1 MTNSLH
7 RLIPFVVVACF
18 VAACEVPNDIPYPI
32 VEGRITAFEVEGQ
45 CGVSGKDKGSATI
58 DKESRTVSL
67 YVCDTVDI
75 KELRVKRIE
84 LKAETKNPDVD
95 YQDEITLLPDSASCH
110 YFERFP
116 RKSFD
121 APGAHH
127 DTRIDFSKE
136 VPFTLHTY
144 QDYKWTVKVEQV
156 INREVEIENQVG
168 DAIIDAHTRNVV
180 IYVKQNQSLK
190 NLKVHK
196 FSLGG
201 THGSVTPDPTA
212 FDTYDFYNIKEFMV
226 TTGWGGRER
235 WKVFVYQTDA
245 VMQTTAK
252 AFARTVDAIISG
264 EKPNGST
271 PLIEYKAQTDGKW
284 NAVGSQDITI
294 ASTSYSAT
302 LKCLKPYTTYQ
313 YRVSAGNT
321 STETQTFTTTEMLQL
336 ENASFDVWCTDA
348 NNPKLLYP
356 WAEGATPYW
365 ETGNKGATTVG
376 NSNSVPTDDTSTG
389 SGKAAYLESKY
400 IVIKFAAGNI
410 FTGSYLR
417 TDGTNGILGFGRPFK
432 AFPAKLTFDYKYNSE
447 TINKV
452 GDEALRYMEGRPDS
466 CQIYITLWHIG
477 ENDYEEY
484 NGEKFPLII
493 RTRPSERHLFSP
505 NDKRVVAYAQLTQGN
520 DVNEWTSHT
529 LKLKYKDNTR
539 IPTHIQV
546 VASSSKYGDY
556 FTGGIGSTLVLDN
569 LKLHYE

>member
-1 MTNSLH
+1 MIKALH
-7 RLIPFVVVACF
+7 KLIPLVITACF
-18 VAACEVPNDIPYPI
+18 AACEVPNDIPYPI

-45 CGVSGKDKGSATI
+45 CGASGKGEGSATI
-58 DKESRTVSL
+58 DKDTRTVSL
-67 YVCDTVDI
+67 YVCDTVD
-75 KELRVKRIE
+75 VKRLKVNRIE
-84 LKAETKNPDVD
+84 LKSETKNPDVD
-95 YQDEITLLPDSASCH
+95 YKDEIALLPDSAACLD
-110 YFERFP
+110 FARFP
-116 RKSFD
+116 RKGFN
-121 APGAHH
+121 APGSHQ
-127 DTRIDFSKE
+127 DTRMDFSQK
-136 VPFTLHTY
+136 VKFTLTTY
-144 QDYKWTVKVEQV
+144 QDYEWTVNVEQV
-156 INREVEIENQVG
+156 VNREVEVENQVG
-168 DAIIDAHTRNVV
+168 NAVIDPFNHNVV
-180 IYVKQNQSLK
+180 VYVKKDQSLK
-190 NLKVHK
+190 RLKVSK

-201 THGSVTPDPTA
+201 EHGKVAPDPTTQET
-212 FDTYDFYNIKEFMV
+212 FDFYDVRQFLV
-226 TTGWGGRER
+226 TTGWGEEQSWRVMVCHTEA
-235 WKVFVYQTDA
+235 A
-245 VMQTTAK
+245 VETTAQ
-252 AFARTVDAIISG
+252 AFARTVNAIVSG
-264 EKPNGST
+264 EKPNGTT
-271 PLIEYKAQTDGKW
+271 PLIEYKKESEQTWLSVAQENIQQT
-284 NAVGSQDITI
+284 ATAYTADI
-294 ASTSYSAT
+294 
-302 LKCLKPYTTYQ
+302 KGLKPATTYQ
-313 YRVSAGNT
+313 YRVKAGE
-321 STETQTFTTTEMLQL
+321 SSVDVQTFTTTEILQL
-336 ENASFDVWCTDA
+336 ENTSFDDWCTDA

-376 NSNSVPTDDTSTG
+376 SSNSTPTDDTSTG
-389 SGKAAYLESKY
+389 HGKAAHLESKY

-432 AFPAKLTFDYKYNSE
+432 AFPSKLTFDYKYRTSI
-447 TINKV
+447 INKV

-529 LKLKYKDNTR
+529 LELKYKDNTR

-556 FTGGIGSTLVLDN
+556 FTGGVGSLLVLDN

>member
-1 MTNSLH
+1 MKKVLYI
-7 RLIPFVVVACF
+7 LIPVFIAICF
-18 VAACEVPNDIPYPI
+18 GSCDVPNDIPYPI

-45 CGVSGKDKGSATI
+45 CGDNGSGEGSATI
-58 DKESRTVSL
+58 DKDLRTVSL
-67 YVCDTVDI
+67 FVCDTVDV
-75 KELRVKRIE
+75 KKLKVKRIE
-84 LKAETKNPDVD
+84 LKSETKNPDVD
-95 YQDEITLLPDSASCH
+95 YKDEIALRPDSAACLD
-110 YFERFP
+110 FARFP
-116 RKSFD
+116 RKGFN
-121 APGAHH
+121 APGSHQ
-127 DTRIDFSKE
+127 DTRMDFSQK
-136 VPFTLHTY
+136 VKFIIHTY
-144 QDYKWTVKVEQV
+144 QGYEWTVKVEQIV
-156 INREVEIENQVG
+156 NREVEVENQVG
-168 DAIIDAHTRNVV
+168 NAVIDPITHNVV
-180 IYVKQNQSLK
+180 VYVNKEQSLK
-190 NLKVHK
+190 RLKVHK

-201 THGSVTPDPTA
+201 VHGKVSPDPTA
-212 FDTYDFYNIKEFMV
+212 QETFDFYDVRQFMV
-226 TTGWGGRER
+226 TTGWGEEQSWR
-235 WKVFVYQTDA
+235 
-245 VMQTTAK
+245 VMVCHTEAAMGTTAQ
-252 AFARTVDAIISG
+252 AFARTVNAIVSG
-264 EKPNGST
+264 EKPNGTT
-271 PLIEYKAQTDGKW
+271 PLIEYKKESEQTW
-284 NAVGSQDITI
+284 LSVPQENIQQTATAYTADIKGLQP
-294 ASTSYSAT
+294 S
-302 LKCLKPYTTYQ
+302 TTYQ
-313 YRVSAGNT
+313 YRVKAGE
-321 STETQTFTTTEMLQL
+321 SSVDVQTFTTTKMLQL
-336 ENASFDVWCTDA
+336 ENSSFDDWCTDS
-348 NNPKLLYP
+348 NNSKLLYP

-432 AFPAKLTFDYKYNSE
+432 AFPAKLTFDYRYNSE

-529 LKLKYKDNTR
+529 LELKYKDNTR

>member
-1 MTNSLH
+1 MKKVLYI
-7 RLIPFVVVACF
+7 LIPVFIAICF
-18 VAACEVPNDIPYPI
+18 GSCDVPNDIPYPI

-45 CGVSGKDKGSATI
+45 CGENGSGEGSATI
-58 DKESRTVSL
+58 DKDLRTVSL
-67 YVCDTVDI
+67 FVCDTVDV
-75 KELRVKRIE
+75 KKLKVKRIE
-84 LKAETKNPDVD
+84 LKSETKNPDVN
-95 YQDEITLLPDSASCH
+95 YQEEIGLMPDSAACLD
-110 YFERFP
+110 FAKFP
-116 RKSFD
+116 RKGFN
-121 APGAHH
+121 APGSHH
-127 DTRIDFSKE
+127 DTRMDFSQK
-136 VPFTLHTY
+136 VKFILHTY
-144 QDYKWTVKVEQV
+144 QDYEWTVKVEQIV
-156 INREVEIENQVG
+156 NREVEVENQVG
-168 DAIIDAHTRNVV
+168 NAVIDPITHNVV
-180 IYVKQNQSLK
+180 IYVNKEQSLK
-190 NLKVHK
+190 RLKVHK

-201 THGSVTPDPTA
+201 VHGKVSPDPTA
-212 FDTYDFYNIKEFMV
+212 QETFDFYDVRQFMV
-226 TTGWGGRER
+226 TTGWGEEQSWR
-235 WKVFVYQTDA
+235 
-245 VMQTTAK
+245 VMVCHTEAAMGTTAK
-252 AFARTVDAIISG
+252 AFARTVNAIVSG
-264 EKPNGST
+264 EKPNGTT
-271 PLIEYKAQTDGKW
+271 PLIEYKKESEQTW
-284 NAVGSQDITI
+284 LSVPQENIQQTATAYTADIKGLQP
-294 ASTSYSAT
+294 S
-302 LKCLKPYTTYQ
+302 TTYQ
-313 YRVSAGNT
+313 YRVKAGE
-321 STETQTFTTTEMLQL
+321 SSVDVQTFTTTKMLQL
-336 ENASFDVWCTDA
+336 ENSSFDDWCTDT
-348 NNPKLLYP
+348 NNSKLLYP

-529 LKLKYKDNTR
+529 LELKYKDNTR

-556 FTGGIGSTLVLDN
+556 FTGGVGSTLVLDN

>member
-1 MTNSLH
+1 MKKVLYI
-7 RLIPFVVVACF
+7 LILAFIAICF
-18 VAACEVPNDIPYPI
+18 GSCDVPNDIPYPI

-45 CGVSGKDKGSATI
+45 CGENGSGEGSATI
-58 DKESRTVSL
+58 DKDLRTVSL
-67 YVCDTVDI
+67 FVCDTVDV
-75 KELRVKRIE
+75 KKLKVKRIE
-84 LKAETKNPDVD
+84 LKSETKNPDVD
-95 YQDEITLLPDSASCH
+95 YKDEIALLPDSAACLD
-110 YFERFP
+110 FARFP
-116 RKSFD
+116 RKGFN
-121 APGAHH
+121 APGSHQ
-127 DTRIDFSKE
+127 DTRMDFSQK
-136 VPFTLHTY
+136 VKFTLTTY
-144 QDYKWTVKVEQV
+144 QDYEWTVNVEQIV
-156 INREVEIENQVG
+156 IREVEVENQVG
-168 DAIIDAHTRNVV
+168 NAVIDPITHNVV
-180 IYVKQNQSLK
+180 VYVNKEQSLK
-190 NLKVHK
+190 RLKVHK

-201 THGSVTPDPTA
+201 VHGKVSPDPTA
-212 FDTYDFYNIKEFMV
+212 QETFDFYDVRQFMV
-226 TTGWGGRER
+226 TTGWGEEQSWR
-235 WKVFVYQTDA
+235 
-245 VMQTTAK
+245 VMVCHTEAAMGTTAK
-252 AFARTVDAIISG
+252 AFARTVNAIVSG
-264 EKPNGST
+264 EKPNGTT
-271 PLIEYKAQTDGKW
+271 PLIEYKKESEQTW
-284 NAVGSQDITI
+284 LSVPQENIQQTATAYTADIKGLQP
-294 ASTSYSAT
+294 S
-302 LKCLKPYTTYQ
+302 TTYQ
-313 YRVSAGNT
+313 YRVKAGE
-321 STETQTFTTTEMLQL
+321 SSVDVQTFTTTKMLQL
-336 ENASFDVWCTDA
+336 ENSSFDDWCTDT
-348 NNPKLLYP
+348 NNSKLLYP

-529 LKLKYKDNTR
+529 LELKYKDNTR

-556 FTGGIGSTLVLDN
+556 FTGGVGSTLVLDN

>member
-1 MTNSLH
+1 MKKVLYI
-7 RLIPFVVVACF
+7 LIPVFIAICF
-18 VAACEVPNDIPYPI
+18 GSCDVPNDIPYPI

-45 CGVSGKDKGSATI
+45 CGENGSGEGSATI
-58 DKESRTVSL
+58 DKDLRTVSL
-67 YVCDTVDI
+67 FVCDTVD
-75 KELRVKRIE
+75 VKKLKVRRIE
-84 LKAETKNPDVD
+84 LKSETKNPDVD
-95 YQDEITLLPDSASCH
+95 YQEEIGLLPDSAVCLD
-110 YFERFP
+110 FARFP
-116 RKSFD
+116 RKGFN
-121 APGAHH
+121 APNSHQ
-127 DTRIDFSKE
+127 DTRMDFSQK
-136 VPFTLHTY
+136 VKFTLHTY
-144 QDYKWTVKVEQV
+144 QDYEWTVNVEQIV
-156 INREVEIENQVG
+156 IREVEVENQVG
-168 DAIIDAHTRNVV
+168 NAVIDPVTHNVV
-180 IYVKQNQSLK
+180 VYVNKEQSLK
-190 NLKVHK
+190 RLKVHK

-201 THGSVTPDPTA
+201 VHGKVSPDPTTQET
-212 FDTYDFYNIKEFMV
+212 FDFYDVRQFLV
-226 TTGWGGRER
+226 TTGWGEEQSWR
-235 WKVFVYQTDA
+235 
-245 VMQTTAK
+245 VMVCHTEAAMGTTAQ
-252 AFARTVDAIISG
+252 AFARTVNAIVSG
-264 EKPNGST
+264 EKPNGTT
-271 PLIEYKAQTDGKW
+271 PLIEYKKESEQTW
-284 NAVGSQDITI
+284 LSVPQENIQQTATAYTADIKGLQP
-294 ASTSYSAT
+294 S
-302 LKCLKPYTTYQ
+302 TTYQ
-313 YRVSAGNT
+313 YRVKAGE
-321 STETQTFTTTEMLQL
+321 SSVDVQTFTTTKMLQL
-336 ENASFDVWCTDA
+336 ENSSFDDWCTDT
-348 NNPKLLYP
+348 NNSKLLYP

-529 LKLKYKDNTR
+529 LELKYKDNTR

-556 FTGGIGSTLVLDN
+556 FTGGVGSTLVLDN